1 MEVGFQEFY
10 KRLRAIFRREW
21 KTIIII
27 GVFGSIFAAV
37 LNMIL
42 RGIPIFQATQLLVIK
57 GEQRE
62 ISIMPTTQAQPYG
75 TQTSEIDVILSKI
88 KFPEFYEGLW
98 DSSLAYEVLRGDIKG
113 IKKFAPGKYDQN
125 TGKGI
130 VICPCSK
137 KFEVVI
143 YDGLSLRERLSQVI
157 GKKLED
163 GNTNP
168 FSTGIKFFTISY
180 VSPDKRWANKA
191 SELVAN
197 WIINKHLEE
206 KRQNL
211 IRQKRA
217 LENLMDFYKKQI
229 DLFADELK
237 DIKKTL
243 KYPEYDE
250 EGIYKILVELTNQK
264 NAIINLKQKLSD
276 GKIDTFLILT
286 GDNTLDELQ
295 KERIKNIVDYITLRA
310 VLGDSHPEVKGVLK
324 RITKIDGL
332 MIKSIDER
340 LSYLNSR
347 VQFFRSILPVVI
359 EERAK
364 LLTTQRNLENAED
377 FYIVLGQNLND
388 VEVKLFSITPNI
400 EIIGKPRISL
410 YNQYTK
416 TRNVLPLGFF
426 AGILLGILFAILRD
440 LTTEYVLDETYLP
453 FDKDTVISLPK
464 FSEED
469 ALPINMVLERFLDV
483 NSPALNEFRKIAFKL
498 NVFDDLKE
506 LIIVTSTQS
515 GEGKTFVSANL
526 AATLSISGIPT
537 LLVDGDVRARSLSD
551 FLGYLGK
558 GGYADDN
565 FNPYSISDNL
575 LFLPVGKSEVDIL
588 AAFRKLI
595 KHLEDFTGKYLIV
608 IDMPPVGVSPEM
620 KLLEKFASK
629 HILVTRYNYTLR
641 DSFKGLEIE
650 PSVVIFNFAGERS
663 RYYSKYYSKYQGRK
677 PKKKLINR
685 FLGFFKRDRK

>member
-1 MEVGFQEFY
+1 MEVGFQEVY

-27 GVFGSIFAAV
+27 GVFGSIFAAI

-42 RGIPIFQATQLLVIK
+42 RGIPIFQATQLLVIREEK
-57 GEQRE
+57 TE
-62 ISIMPTTQAQPYG
+62 ISIMPTTQAQTYG
-75 TQTSEIDVILSKI
+75 PQTSEIDVILSKI
-88 KFPEFYEGLW
+88 RFPEFYEGLW

-113 IKKFAPGKYDQN
+113 VKKIVPGKYDQN

-130 VICPCSK
+130 VACPCSK
-137 KFEVVI
+137 KFEIVI
-143 YDGLSLRERLSQVI
+143 YDSLSLRERLSQVM
-157 GKKLED
+157 GRKLED

-168 FSTGIKFFTISY
+168 FSTGVRFFTISY
-180 VSPDKRWANKA
+180 ISPDKRWASKA
-191 SELVAN
+191 SELVAH

-217 LENLMDFYKKQI
+217 LESLMDFYKNQI

-264 NAIINLKQKLSD
+264 NAILNLKHKLSN

-295 KERIKNIVDYITLRA
+295 KERIKNIVDYITLRT
-310 VLGDSHPEVKGVLK
+310 VLGDSHPEVKGILK
-324 RITKIDGL
+324 RIRKLDGL
-332 MIKSIDER
+332 MIKSIDEK

-347 VQFFRSILPVVI
+347 VQFFRNILPVVI

-388 VEVKLFSITPNI
+388 VEVKLSSITPNI
-400 EIIGKPRISL
+400 EVIGTPRISL

-416 TRNVLPLGFF
+416 TRNVLPIGLF

-453 FDKDTVISLPK
+453 FDKDIVISLPK

-469 ALPINMVLERFLDV
+469 SLPINMVLERFLDV
-483 NSPALNEFRKIAFKL
+483 NSTALNEFRKIAFKL
-498 NVFDDLKE
+498 NAFEDLKE

-526 AATLSISGIPT
+526 AATLSISGVPT

-551 FLGYLGK
+551 FLGYLDK
-558 GGYADDN
+558 RGYTDDN
-565 FNPYSISDNL
+565 FKPYSISDNL
-575 LFLPVGKSEVDIL
+575 LFLPVGISEVDTL
-588 AAFRKLI
+588 SAFRKI
-595 KHLEDFTGKYLIV
+595 IEHLEDFTGKYLIV

-620 KLLEKFASK
+620 KLLERFASK
-629 HILVTRYNYTLR
+629 YVLVTRYNYTLR
-641 DSFKGLEIE
+641 DSFKDLEIE

-663 RYYSKYYSKYQGRK
+663 RYYSRYYKKK
-677 PKKKLINR
+677 PKKNLINR
-685 FLGFFKRDRK
+685 VLEIFKRDGK